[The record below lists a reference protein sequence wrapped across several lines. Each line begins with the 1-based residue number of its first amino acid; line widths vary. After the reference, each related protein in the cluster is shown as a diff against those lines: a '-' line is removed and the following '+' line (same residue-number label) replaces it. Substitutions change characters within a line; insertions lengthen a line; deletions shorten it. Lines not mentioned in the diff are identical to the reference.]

1 LPRRL
6 DLLAALSLAAASLA
20 APLAHADTNDVRGS
34 SCIDARKLEA
44 WKSPSPDVIYYR
56 VGANAI
62 FRLDLSTGSN
72 QLRYSDVILFSNVHT
87 PSRWLCTPQDF
98 QLRVTDSHHTF
109 TEPLIVK
116 SITRL
121 TPDEVAA
128 LPPAYRP

>member
-1 LPRRL
+1 MPRRL
-6 DLLAALSLAAASLA
+6 NLLPAIALAASLV
-20 APLAHADTNDVRGS
+20 APLAHAANDDARGS

-116 SITRL
+116 AITRL

-128 LPPAYRP
+128 IPPEYRP